1 MSAVPITI
9 ATGRYD
15 RTSAIQDGRVPV
27 DGCDVTYLNL
37 DPEELFFRA
46 FRYAEFDVAELS
58 FSSYMM
64 QHQRGVGAYLAIPV
78 FPSRMF
84 RHSGFYIRT
93 DRGIATPADLAGKQV
108 GVAEYQMTAAV
119 WQRGLLS
126 DDFGVAAESIQW
138 RTGGIEQ
145 PGRVE
150 RAPLTLHR
158 DVPVTAIGPEQTLS
172 GMLASGELDAMV
184 VPRPPSCFVN
194 GAPHV
199 GRLFPDYRA
208 AEQAWY
214 RACGLHPI
222 MHVVGVRRELAERYP
237 WLPSNLF
244 KAFSLAKQL
253 AIADLERLITLSV
266 TLPWV
271 GAELAATREL
281 MGDDF
286 WPYGVD
292 TNRRDIETLIR
303 YSIEQGL
310 MPQPVDVDSLFAAS
324 TLTVS
329 KI

>member
-15 RTSAIQDGRVPV
+15 RTSAIQDGRAVV
-27 DGCDVTYLNL
+27 EGCDVTYLNL
-37 DPEELFFRA
+37 EPEELFFRA

-58 FSSYMM
+58 FSSYIL
-64 QHQRGVGAYLAIPV
+64 QHQRGVGDYLAIPV

-93 DRGIATPADLAGKQV
+93 DRGIETPADLAGKQV

-150 RAPLTLHR
+150 RSPLTLHR
-158 DVPVTAIGPEQTLS
+158 DVPVTPLGAGQTLS
-172 GMLASGELDAMV
+172 GMLASGELDAV
-184 VPRPPSCFVN
+184 VLPRPPSCFVN

-222 MHVVGVRRELAERYP
+222 MHVVGVRRELAEQYP

-253 AIADLERLITLSV
+253 AVADLERLITLSV

-271 GAELAATREL
+271 GAELAATRAL

-292 TNRRDIETLIR
+292 ANRRDIETLVR
-303 YSIEQGL
+303 YSMEQGL
-310 MPQPVDVDSLFAAS
+310 IPQPVDVDSLFAPS